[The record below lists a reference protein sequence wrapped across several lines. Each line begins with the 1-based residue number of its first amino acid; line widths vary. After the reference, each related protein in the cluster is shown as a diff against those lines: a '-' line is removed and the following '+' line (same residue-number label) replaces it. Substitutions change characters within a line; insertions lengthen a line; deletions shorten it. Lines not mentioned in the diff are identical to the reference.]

1 MTQIGSL
8 AVYDGSKWA
17 ELSAVAAGQV
27 LRSAGVGVVPAYGRV
42 SLTHVIH
49 GNAGAD
55 ATWTNMPLADTL
67 FAGSTRHIRKLDLTN
82 YTQCRL
88 TMTKASVAGAAASKL
103 ILRYKADP
111 WSATV
116 GDYSDIGTSEVSLA
130 ASGGIDGLVSS
141 WIDLVAGAK
150 GDVWI
155 ALVGSG
161 GDGALDPTFG
171 AISAE
176 FR

>member
-1 MTQIGSL
+1 MTQVGSL
-8 AVYDGSKWA
+8 GVYDGAKWV
-17 ELSAVAAGQV
+17 ELPGVATGQV
-27 LRSAGVGVVPAYGRV
+27 LRSAGVGVVPTYGRV

-55 ATWTNMPLADTL
+55 LTWTNMPLAATL
-67 FAGSTRHIRKLDLTN
+67 LSGSTRHIRKLDLTN

-88 TMTKASVAGAAASKL
+88 TMTKGSVAGAAASKL
-103 ILRYKADP
+103 MLRYHTA
-111 WSATV
+111 WSSTV
-116 GDYSDIGTSEVSLA
+116 GDYVDIGTSEVSLA
-130 ASGGIDGLVSS
+130 ASGGIDGLVSA
-141 WIDLVAGAK
+141 WIDLVSGAK
-150 GDVWI
+150 GDVWV
-155 ALVGSG
+155 AMVGSG